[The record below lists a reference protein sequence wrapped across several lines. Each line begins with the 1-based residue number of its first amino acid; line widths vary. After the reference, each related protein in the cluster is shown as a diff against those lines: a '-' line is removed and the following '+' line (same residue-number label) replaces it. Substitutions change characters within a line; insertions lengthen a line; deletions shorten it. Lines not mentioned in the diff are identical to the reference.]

1 MKKLLAALVTA
12 VFSLT
17 VAAPAVAADRPDK
30 KSVEKAKKDEKKDKK
45 SDKKAAAPNT
55 SWDISKGKKQ

>member
-12 VFSLT
+12 VLSLT

-30 KSVEKAKKDEKKDKK
+30 KAAEKSKKDEKKK
-45 SDKKAAAPNT
+45 SGSSQAPKAGYDQTKN
-55 SWDISKGKKQ
+55 KKQ